1 MANLIRLSSK
11 KLWARLWRYLLSLA
25 LVVAATLLGVSVQT
39 SISPTNLHMI
49 YLVAV
54 VIAAVYLGR
63 GPSIA
68 TAVLGVL
75 AMDFFFVPPFLTF
88 AVAKAEDIVT
98 LAGLLIVGIVI
109 STLTTRVRE
118 EADAAQRREAQAIEL
133 YQFSRDLASA
143 IELEDI
149 LRVVVR
155 HVSQSFGREIT
166 ILLPEGNTLRPWA
179 FSPGMT
185 LDENETALAIS
196 VYEHSQSANQG
207 MATYPTRTILYL
219 PLRTGQGVVGIL
231 GVKPSDPGVPPASE
245 QRRLL
250 ESFATQAALAI
261 ERAQL
266 AEQARRAQML
276 EATEKLQAA
285 LLNSISHD
293 LRTPLASITGSLSS
307 LQEDAVQLDGATRQS
322 LLENAS
328 AEAERLNHLVGNL
341 LDMTRIEAG
350 AMKVTAEL
358 CEVQDVVGSA
368 LQQMGDRLEGRVVNA
383 DVPANLPLVPMDFVL
398 IVQVLINLLDNALK
412 YSPADQPIEVRAGVT
427 DGCLELQV
435 ADRGIGIP
443 QEDLARV
450 FDKFYRV
457 QRPNGVSG
465 TGLGLAICKG
475 IIEAHS
481 GEIYAANRDG
491 GGTVITVA
499 LPLVK
504 EQAS

>member
-25 LVVAATLLGVSVQT
+25 LVVAATLLGVSVQAI
-39 SISPTNLHMI
+39 ISPTNLHMI

-63 GPSIA
+63 GPSVA

-75 AMDFFFVPPFLTF
+75 TMDFFFVPPFLTF

-98 LAGLLIVGIVI
+98 LAALLIVGIVI

-143 IELEDI
+143 IGLEDI
-149 LRVVVR
+149 LRVVVK

-219 PLRTGQGVVGIL
+219 PLRTGHGVVGIL
-231 GVKPSDPGVPPASE
+231 GVRPSDPGVPPASE

-307 LQEDAVQLDGATRQS
+307 LQEDAVQLDEATRRS

-383 DVPANLPLVPMDFVL
+383 DVPASLPLVPLDFVL
-398 IVQVLINLLDNALK
+398 IVQVLSNLLDNALK

-443 QEDLARV
+443 HEDLTRV

>member
-1 MANLIRLSSK
+1 LANLIRLNAQ
-11 KLWARLWRYLLSLA
+11 KLWARLGRYLLSLA
-25 LVVAATLLGVSVQT
+25 LVVAATLLGVSVRAF
-39 SISPTNLHMI
+39 ISPTNLHMI

-75 AMDFFFVPPFLTF
+75 IMDFFFVPPFLTF

-118 EADAAQRREAQAIEL
+118 EADAAQRRETQAIEL

-143 IELEDI
+143 IGLEDI

-166 ILLPEGNTLRPWA
+166 ILLPEGSTLQPQA
-179 FSPGMT
+179 SSPGMT
-185 LDENETALAIS
+185 LGENETALAIS
-196 VYEHSQSANQG
+196 VYEHSQAADQA
-207 MATYPTRTILYL
+207 MATYPTRTLLYL
-219 PLRTGQGVVGIL
+219 PLRTGHGVVGIL
-231 GVKPSDPGVPPASE
+231 GVRPSDPGVPPASE
-245 QRRLL
+245 QQRLL

-261 ERAQL
+261 ERAKL

-307 LQEDAVQLDGATRQS
+307 LQEEAVQLDEATRRS

-350 AMKVTAEL
+350 ALKVTEEL

-368 LQQMGDRLEGRVVNA
+368 LQQMGDRLEGRLVQA

-398 IVQVLINLLDNALK
+398 IVHVLSNLLDNALK
-412 YSPADQPIEVRAGVT
+412 YSPADQPIEVCAGVT
-427 DGCLELQV
+427 DGRLELQV

-443 QEDLARV
+443 PEDLTRV

-475 IIEAHS
+475 IIEAHR

-491 GGTVITVA
+491 GGTVITVT
-499 LPLVK
+499 LPLVQ
-504 EQAS
+504 EQAA